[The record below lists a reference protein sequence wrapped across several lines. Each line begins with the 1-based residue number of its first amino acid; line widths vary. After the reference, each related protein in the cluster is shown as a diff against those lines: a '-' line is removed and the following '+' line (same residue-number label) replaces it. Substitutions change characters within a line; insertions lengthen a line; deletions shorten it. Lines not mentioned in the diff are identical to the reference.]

1 MTTTLFPSMS
11 RLLGWALLGFLAAA
25 PALAA
30 PPPLPAWDQ
39 LSDDQRETLIAPT
52 RERWN
57 TDPARRQQ
65 LLERARHWQQLG
77 PQQRK
82 HAHHGMKRW
91 EHMSPEQRTH
101 ARALYRAMRPL
112 DPASR
117 EAFKARWR
125 AMTPEQ
131 KNAWLEANPT
141 SEGDARQ
148 TDRQSPG

>member
-1 MTTTLFPSMS
+1 MTTIRNRPMM
-11 RLLGWALLGFLAAA
+11 RMPGWVLLGCLAAA

-39 LSDDQRETLIAPT
+39 LSDDQREVLIAPT

-57 TDPARRQQ
+57 ADPARRQE
-65 LLERARHWQQLG
+65 LLERARHWQQLD

-91 EHMSPEQRTH
+91 EHMSPDQRTH
-101 ARALYRAMRPL
+101 ARALYRAMRAL
-112 DPASR
+112 DPDAR

-131 KNAWLEANPT
+131 KNAWLEANPAP
-141 SEGDARQ
+141 ERGNRK
-148 TDRQSPG
+148 TDR